1 MAIVSYHA
9 SPLSVPGSGS
19 DGGMNVYVRSM
30 ASHAARQGAECDI
43 FTRRIDP
50 GEPETRLVEPGLRVH
65 SIPAAGYGRVS
76 AGDSYAGIKD
86 FADQLVEKVGE
97 APYTYD
103 AVHANYWLSGIA
115 AHTLKHDF
123 GIPMVTTFHTLER
136 AKQAFGRSQ
145 GELSALRIHQEQRI
159 LGCSD
164 AVLVSGPDEAD
175 WLTRYYGADTTQLV
189 EVPPGIDRA
198 FFAPGDKRIAR
209 AAIGLFGAFPLI
221 IYAGRIQSLKGTSLA
236 VEAIAKLDPDL
247 RAHIVV
253 VGGPSGEDG
262 QAELARINTLIA
274 RHGLEDRVH
283 LVPPQPHE
291 LLSTYYRAADIAIV
305 PSESESFGL
314 VALEASA
321 CGTPVVASDV
331 GGLRSVVR
339 SGITGLLVS
348 ERTADGFAAAIG
360 GLLRS
365 PVRLRRMAQQAAAT
379 ADLFTWNQSASKL
392 LGLAGSMEST
402 ARLQCV

>member
-1 MAIVSYHA
+1 MRLAIISYHA

-50 GEPETRLVEPGLRVH
+50 DEPEIRMVEPGLRVH
-65 SIPAAGYGRVS
+65 SIPAAGYGRIS
-76 AGDSYAGIKD
+76 PAESYAGIKD
-86 FADQLVEKVGE
+86 FADQLVEKVAG
-97 APYTYD
+97 ASYAYD
-103 AVHANYWLSGIA
+103 VVHANYWLSGMA

-136 AKQAFGRSQ
+136 AKQAFGRSH
-145 GELSALRIHQEQRI
+145 GDLSALRIHQEQRI

-164 AVLVSGPDEAD
+164 AVLVSGPDEAG
-175 WLTRYYGADTTQLV
+175 WLTKYYGADTAQLV

-198 FFAPGDKRIAR
+198 FFAPGEKQIAR
-209 AAIGLFGAFPLI
+209 AAIGLPGAFPLI

-236 VEAIAKLDPDL
+236 VEAVAKVDRGLQ
-247 RAHIVV
+247 AHIVI

-262 QAELARINTLIA
+262 QTEVSRINDLIS
-274 RHGLEDRVH
+274 RYGIEDQVH

-331 GGLRSVVR
+331 GGLRSVIHD
-339 SGITGLLVS
+339 GTTGLLVG
-348 ERTADGFAAAIG
+348 ERTAGGFAAAIEK
-360 GLLRS
+360 LLRS
-365 PVRLRRMAQQAAAT
+365 PVLLRRMGQQAAAT
-379 ADLFTWNQSASKL
+379 ADLFTWTRPS
-392 LGLAGSMEST
+392 
-402 ARLQCV
+402 RPPR